1 MFVSVFLFL
10 CVALCLCF
18 YGSSWSDTKIND
30 DDDDDRSVSTQIP
43 RLWMEFTRATGM
55 PANSKAADGTWCCRR
70 HHSASVLSGFSCSS
84 LEPAQLITSWTHL
97 EIVNENA
104 STIDGTWAINLC
116 IVTHSSV
123 SPAHDFWSGELGQS
137 YTLQRPQSRLHRL
150 LLIYVSNSGLLLV
163 QRQSVDHALRAAP
176 LHQPRAA
183 PTSTTPTFITHRK
196 PCDFHIV

>member
-1 MFVSVFLFL
+1 M
-10 CVALCLCF
+10 CVHRTVHIVAQNIAQNRPDSF
-18 YGSSWSDTKIND
+18 PPYPPDN
-30 DDDDDRSVSTQIP
+30 
-43 RLWMEFTRATGM
+43 
-55 PANSKAADGTWCCRR
+55 
-70 HHSASVLSGFSCSS
+70 HHSSDDVYLREGGA
-84 LEPAQLITSWTHL
+84 AQLITSWTHL

-116 IVTHSSV
+116 IVTHSAYRCSD
-123 SPAHDFWSGELGQS
+123 SPAHDFRSGELGQS
-137 YTLQRPQSRLHRL
+137 YTLQLPQSRLHRL

-176 LHQPRAA
+176 LHQSRAA